1 MSELQIEMRE
11 AAITEQSIL
20 NILAKKHTRDI
31 FVPHC
36 KTGPWEGRAIL
47 DAWVMP
53 KSWVKPIIG
62 YEVKISRSD
71 FQRDQ
76 KWMNYLEY
84 CNLFFFV
91 TPWGL
96 IDPKEVPEEAG
107 LIWTTKTGQGI
118 RYKKCAQSRW
128 WHGIPQ
134 SVFMYVLMW
143 RSEELKRVQIAKEM
157 Q

>member
-1 MSELQIEMRE
+1 MSEPESV
-11 AAITEQSIL
+11 TEQSIL
-20 NILAKKHTRDI
+20 DILARKHTRDI
-31 FVPHC
+31 FVSHC
-36 KTGPWEGRAIL
+36 KTGPWSGNAIL

-53 KSWVKPIIG
+53 KSWTRPIVG

-71 FQRDQ
+71 FRRDQ
-76 KWMNYLEY
+76 KWINYLPY

-96 IDPKEVPEEAG
+96 IEPWEVPEEAG

-118 RYKKCAQSRW
+118 RYQKTAPSRW

-143 RSEELKRVQIAKEM
+143 RQNK
-157 Q
+157 